1 MDRKDA
7 QGADHHCA
15 ENEKHQKAEYGP
27 CDIRRAG
34 IGWHN
39 QKRAAQAHDQS
50 PKQREW
56 PSYRPLPL
64 DRPMD
69 FARGWFRSWQGDEPE
84 KSPERRNPAPAMIRL
99 NETNPFCG
107 A

>member
-27 CDIRRAG
+27 CDIRRAE

-64 DRPMD
+64 DRPIG
-69 FARGWFRSWQGDEPE
+69 FCARGWFRSWQGDEPE
-84 KSPERRNPAPAMIRL
+84 KEFGKEEILHRL
-99 NETNPFCG
+99 
-107 A
+107 